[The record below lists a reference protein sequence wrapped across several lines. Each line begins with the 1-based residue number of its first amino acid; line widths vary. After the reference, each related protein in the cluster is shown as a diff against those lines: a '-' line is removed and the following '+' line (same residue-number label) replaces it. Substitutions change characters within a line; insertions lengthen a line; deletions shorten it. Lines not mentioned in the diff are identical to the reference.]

1 MTDPRPAGPQ
11 AQSSTTARLEAFSDG
26 VIAIAITLLVIEIG
40 VPEVGH
46 DSLWDALVDQ
56 WPSYAAFLIS
66 FAVIGIMWVSHHSMF
81 ERIAIVDRGLLFLN
95 LALLMGIAFVPFPT
109 ALLAEYV
116 REGGANSH
124 VAAAIYSAVMA
135 LIGLAF
141 VAMWRHLLR
150 NPHLLVAGI
159 PRERIEIAIKKSMVG
174 PVVYGASIG
183 LAFISALA
191 CFVVYALVALYFA
204 GNPSSR
210 VATPGASAVDTADGS
225 NGEAGASDVRADD

>member
-26 VIAIAITLLVIEIG
+26 VIAIAITLLVIEIA
-40 VPEVGH
+40 VPKVGH
-46 DSLWDALVDQ
+46 SSLLDALGEQ
-56 WPSYAAFLIS
+56 WPSYVAFLIS
-66 FAVIGIMWVSHHSMF
+66 FTVIGIMWVSHHSMF

-95 LALLMGIAFVPFPT
+95 LTLLMGIAFLPFPT

-150 NPHLLVAGI
+150 NPDLLVEGI

-174 PVVYGASIG
+174 PIVYTASIG
-183 LAFISALA
+183 LAFISAPA

-210 VATPGASAVDTADGS
+210 VATPGSSESG
-225 NGEAGASDVRADD
+225 